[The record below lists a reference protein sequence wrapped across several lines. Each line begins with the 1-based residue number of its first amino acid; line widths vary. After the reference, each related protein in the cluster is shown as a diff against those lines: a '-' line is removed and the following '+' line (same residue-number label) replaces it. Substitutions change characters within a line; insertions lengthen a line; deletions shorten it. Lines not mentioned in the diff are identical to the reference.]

1 MKHHVMLDID
11 GTLLQ
16 SYAMDEQCFV
26 DAVRETTGLEISKD
40 WRSYPFVVDHFN
52 SIASIS
58 KATEESCPIA
68 VALVP
73 DSITSQ

>member
-26 DAVRETTGLEISKD
+26 DAVRETTGLKYLQIG
-40 WRSYPFVVDHFN
+40 VVIPL
-52 SIASIS
+52 SQI
-58 KATEESCPIA
+58 EEY
-68 VALVP
+68 
-73 DSITSQ
+73 